1 MEQIRANFEKT
12 TPLSDA
18 DWLLFCSKL
27 EEVHYKKKTLLL
39 TAGQTENYLYFIQ
52 KGITRFYIPG
62 EAEDLTFG
70 FTFQDNFVS
79 AYDSFLTQTPST
91 YSVEALTDVV
101 VWRISYADMQVIY
114 LQSLTGNS
122 IGRHAGEALFL
133 EKTKREIS
141 LLKDSAQERYLNL
154 FKEQPQLL
162 QYIPLKYIASYI
174 GITPQALSRI
184 RRRIT

>member
-18 DWLLFCSKL
+18 DWLLFCSRL
-27 EEVHYKKKTLLL
+27 EEVNFKKKALLL

-52 KGITRFYIPG
+52 KGITRFYIPQ
-62 EAEDLTFG
+62 EADDLTFG

-91 YSVEALTDVV
+91 YCVEALTNVAA
-101 VWRISYADMQVIY
+101 WRVSYSDMQAIY
-114 LQSLTGNS
+114 TQSQTGNA

-141 LLKDSAQERYLNL
+141 LLKDTAQQRYLAL

-162 QYIPLKYIASYI
+162 QHIPLKFIASYI

-184 RRRIT
+184 RKRIT